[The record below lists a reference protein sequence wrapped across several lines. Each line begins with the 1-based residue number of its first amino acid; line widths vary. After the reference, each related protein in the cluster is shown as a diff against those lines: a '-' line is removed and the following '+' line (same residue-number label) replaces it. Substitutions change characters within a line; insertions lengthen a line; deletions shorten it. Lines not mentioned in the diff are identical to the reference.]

1 VTREEYEDSYRF
13 VPQKRSWLVKN
24 LRPIANFLGG
34 AFMTVATLGYA
45 RLVTPFKT
53 EYNQIE
59 MPLRNLPASFENF
72 RILQLTD
79 FHTGGYMPIGHLRRV
94 IAHVNTLPY
103 DLAVVTGDLV
113 SHSLKYVNEA
123 AELVASL
130 RRPVAVTFGNHDY
143 SATIEPWS
151 SHEVAD
157 ALTKALE
164 PRGIEVLRN
173 RAMPI
178 ERDDGR
184 IWIVGLDDFWSG
196 TFSPETAFANIDKT
210 EPIVALSHNPDSVF
224 TLRRFGAQW
233 VIAGHTHG
241 GQIRIP
247 ILGSL
252 VLPIHFKQ
260 FDKGLFDVR
269 GTKMYVSRG
278 VGCRV
283 PVRFRCPP
291 EVTTFILKRG

>member
-1 VTREEYEDSYRF
+1 
-13 VPQKRSWLVKN
+13 
-24 LRPIANFLGG
+24 
-34 AFMTVATLGYA
+34 MTVATLGHA
-45 RLVTPFKT
+45 RLISPFKT
-53 EYNQIE
+53 QYLEIP
-59 MPLRNLPASFENF
+59 MPLRNLSPSFENF

-79 FHTGGYMPIGHLRRV
+79 FHTGGYMPISHLKKV
-94 IAHVNTLPY
+94 IAYVNTLPY
-103 DLAVVTGDLV
+103 DLAVITGDLV

-123 AELVASL
+123 ADLIAQL
-130 RRPVAVTFGNHDY
+130 RKPIAVTFGNHDY
-143 SATIEPWS
+143 SETIEPWS

-157 ALTKALE
+157 ALTTALE
-164 PRGIEVLRN
+164 KHNIDVLRN
-173 RAMPI
+173 RALTI
-178 ERDDGR
+178 EHHDGKLQ
-184 IWIVGLDDFWSG
+184 IVGLDDFWSG
-196 TFSPETAFANIDKT
+196 TFNPEKAFANIDKNH
-210 EPIVALSHNPDSVF
+210 PIIALSHNPDSVF

>member
-1 VTREEYEDSYRF
+1 VTHEEYEDSYRF

-59 MPLRNLPASFENF
+59 MPLRNLPASLENF

-79 FHTGGYMPIGHLRRV
+79 FHTGGYMPIGHLRKV

-164 PRGIEVLRN
+164 PRGVESGSSVSMTSGQARFLPKRPSPTSIRLSRLSLSPTTPT
-173 RAMPI
+173 RSSRFA
-178 ERDDGR
+178 DL
-184 IWIVGLDDFWSG
+184 GLNG
-196 TFSPETAFANIDKT
+196 
-210 EPIVALSHNPDSVF
+210 
-224 TLRRFGAQW
+224 
-233 VIAGHTHG
+233 
-241 GQIRIP
+241 
-247 ILGSL
+247 
-252 VLPIHFKQ
+252 
-260 FDKGLFDVR
+260 
-269 GTKMYVSRG
+269 
-278 VGCRV
+278 
-283 PVRFRCPP
+283 
-291 EVTTFILKRG
+291 